1 MKRLLEELLFQLLAD
16 QLAEQAQNLI
26 EWLNTAPWQVWFA

>member
-1 MKRLLEELLFQLLAD
+1 MKRLLEELLLQLLGGLVQE
-16 QLAEQAQNLI
+16 QLFKLI